1 MINYFYAIRMWV
13 SVLEQSLYSQ
23 YFCLSLY
30 SKEYPIKPST
40 LYHILVG
47 KRTASILFKAH
58 SYHIINFFSVF
69 PHLQRAQYDIMIHH
83 FVAKGWI
90 KAALAD
96 EEFYLSTKGEIEV
109 ENYFSNHFYPTNLNQ
124 LTQGKVTKE
133 FWKKVLFSTQVLS
146 ELRYKNKRYLPIDKE
161 FKTQLWVKEWLKR
174 SPLDKQELAISYG
187 KEWVQVLKE
196 MDSFDAEM
204 IVSQLT
210 GHAKFGKTSTQL
222 AIKLG
227 IEPMEVAFLLQHAI
241 SQLMDKINNKKE
253 SYPLF
258 YLIYQESI
266 GDRYS
271 SLSQSTKLTA
281 HYLENG
287 RSIEDIAIKRKL
299 KVNTIAE
306 HVIELAIIFPDFE
319 VAGFIPRNEYERLNA
334 LFDRHEAISYEE
346 LVVKMPHIP
355 FSWYRLIQ
363 VERSRTFE

>member
-1 MINYFYAIRMWV
+1 MWV

-30 SKEYPIKPST
+30 SKDYPIKPST

-69 PHLQRAQYDIMIHH
+69 PHLQREQYDKMIHH
-83 FVAKGWI
+83 FIAKGWI
-90 KAALAD
+90 KAEIAD
-96 EEFYLSTKGEIEV
+96 EDFYLSAQGKTEIES
-109 ENYFSNHFYPTNLNQ
+109 YFSNHFYPTNLNQ
-124 LTQGKVTKE
+124 LTQGKATKE
-133 FWKKVLFSTQVLS
+133 FWKKVLFLTQVLS

-161 FKTQLWVKEWLKR
+161 WKSQLWVKDWLKR
-174 SPLDKQELAISYG
+174 NRLDKQELAISYG

-196 MDSFDAEM
+196 MDSFDAEI

-222 AIKLG
+222 ATKLR

-241 SQLMDKINNKKE
+241 IQLMDKVGNKKE
-253 SYPLF
+253 TYPLF
-258 YLIYQESI
+258 YLIYQECV
-266 GDRYS
+266 GNRYS

-281 HYLENG
+281 HYLEKG
-287 RSIEDIAIKRKL
+287 ISIEEIAMKRKL
-299 KVNTIAE
+299 KVNTISE

-319 VAGFIPRNEYERLNA
+319 VAGFIPRGEYERLNA
-334 LFDRHEAISYEE
+334 LFNNNEELSYEE
-346 LVVKMPHIP
+346 LAVEMPHIP
-355 FSWYRLIQ
+355 FSWYRLTQ
-363 VERSRTFE
+363 VERSRTFG